1 MLQNNRHIAFGAEGP
16 GADGH
21 REVEGD
27 TGVGPRCDR
36 ARTIRL
42 ALLVSLA
49 LLSGAC
55 GTSYSATPSRPR
67 QVVLRPWPSPADYG
81 TIKTAVAVRDDAV
94 FHQRDWR
101 RKSFAA
107 SLALRTL
114 LTVRIGA
121 GTCATYVTELYGNLR
136 DLLDAYPGEDW
147 RPLVRLLR
155 HQPSFGRA
163 CRQPGE
169 HRTEISD
176 RRGGSARASSETPP
190 AGAPTVESGSPYGA

>member
-1 MLQNNRHIAFGAEGP
+1 MSQNNKLIPFD
-16 GADGH
+16 ADGAGAGHH

-27 TGVGPRCDR
+27 TRVSPRR
-36 ARTIRL
+36 ERVRPIRL

-55 GTSYSATPSRPR
+55 GTSYGATASPPR
-67 QVVLRPWPSPADYG
+67 QVALSPWPSPADFG
-81 TIKTAVAVRDDAV
+81 TIKIAVAVRDDAL
-94 FHQRDWR
+94 FHERDWR

-136 DLLDAYPGEDW
+136 DLMDAYPGEDW
-147 RPLVRLLR
+147 RPLVRLLH
-155 HQPSFGRA
+155 HQPSLRRA
-163 CRQPGE
+163 CRQPDD
-169 HRTEISD
+169 HPTEILG
-176 RRGGSARASSETPP
+176 R
-190 AGAPTVESGSPYGA
+190 